1 MMSNYVKGQIKI
13 NKKVKKQ
20 NFRTQEK
27 SVMAENKKKTDS
39 EEKDDDS
46 ANMNFNFYGDDESD

>member
-46 ANMNFNFYGDDESD
+46 ANMNFNFYGDD

>member
-27 SVMAENKKKTDS
+27 SVMAENKKKKDS

-46 ANMNFNFYGDDESD
+46 ANMNFNFYGDDESE